1 MFIKVNENEY
11 ELSTKLGVSLKLE
24 QRFRLPLTQI
34 FDKIAAADIDE
45 LIDIISLSAG
55 KLSDKAFRNEILDAW
70 DYTDLQ
76 YTVQELIARLMF
88 TGTDYEVEAKV
99 EKYPLGETQ
108 KNLIRKMLGIPLK
121 SSEQPTESE

>member
-24 QRFRLPLTQI
+24 QRFKLQLAQI
-34 FDKIAAADIDE
+34 FDKIAAAEINE
-45 LIDIISLSAG
+45 LIDIISLSAD
-55 KLSDKAFRNEILDAW
+55 KLNDKTFRNEILDAW

-88 TGTDYEVEAKV
+88 TGTDDEIEAKV

-108 KNLIRKMLGIPLK
+108 KNLMR
-121 SSEQPTESE
+121 

>member
-24 QRFRLPLTQI
+24 LRFKLPLTQI
-34 FDKIAAADIDE
+34 FDKIAAADINE

-88 TGTDYEVEAKV
+88 TGTDDEVEAKV

>member
-24 QRFRLPLTQI
+24 QRFKLSLSQI
-34 FDKIAAADIDE
+34 FNKITVADINE
-45 LIDIISLSAG
+45 LIDMISLSAG
-55 KLSDKAFRNEILDAW
+55 KFGDKDFRNEILDAW

-76 YTVQELIARLMF
+76 YTVQELIAHLMF
-88 TGTDYEVEAKV
+88 IGTDDEVEAKV

-108 KNLIRKMLGIPLK
+108 KNLIRKLLGIPLK
-121 SSEQPTESE
+121 SLEQPTESE